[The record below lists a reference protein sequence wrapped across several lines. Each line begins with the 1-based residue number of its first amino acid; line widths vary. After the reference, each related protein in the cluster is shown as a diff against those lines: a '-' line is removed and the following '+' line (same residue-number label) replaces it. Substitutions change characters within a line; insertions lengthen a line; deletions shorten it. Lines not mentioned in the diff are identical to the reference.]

1 MARKPLYGRL
11 DFFDGAHLKILNHH
25 VSTDKPSCFQISNP
39 RPEKKVSVPSPLP
52 WTELLPNQ
60 INCDGLNQSIHYVL
74 IASLVRSS
82 CC

>member
-52 WTELLPNQ
+52 VTRGRDFSRGTAYPARRGGFFK
-60 INCDGLNQSIHYVL
+60 ID
-74 IASLVRSS
+74 SLS
-82 CC
+82 